1 MASSRSAA
9 LVPVEHI
16 ARSIRILR
24 GRKVLLDAELAALY
38 GVTTK
43 RFNEQ
48 VRRNRERFPS
58 DSMFQLT
65 DEERAALRSQF
76 ATLKLSFVAG
86 HPFPRVSVEIQVGT
100 QVLPPSAEMAQS
112 WWQDFEVISDQTF
125 RTSTVFPSIS
135 RRKTKVPTPSL
146 NSPTIG

>member
-58 DSMFQLT
+58 DFMFQLT
-65 DEERAALRSQF
+65 DEERAALRSQS
-76 ATLKLSFVAG
+76 ATLRLSFVAG

-112 WWQDFEVISDQTF
+112 
-125 RTSTVFPSIS
+125 
-135 RRKTKVPTPSL
+135 
-146 NSPTIG
+146 